1 MERERVELSQPQ
13 DLIALAMSGDRD
25 AFGEL
30 VAQHQHEVYTLA
42 VRLMRDRDLA
52 ADVSQ
57 DAFIRAW
64 RAMPKFRGDAKFSTW
79 MHRITVN
86 TAWTHRARQK
96 RVRLDPLESMTVEP
110 QASTLD
116 PVRAGEAASALP
128 RIEEGLMQLTSSI
141 RVVVVL
147 KDVYGWTHSEISEH
161 LGISVTAAK
170 VRLHRG
176 RKELREFLDGYQDG
190 AL

>member
-64 RAMPKFRGDAKFSTW
+64 RAMNFLWGTCGNLAA
-79 MHRITVN
+79 N
-86 TAWTHRARQK
+86 
-96 RVRLDPLESMTVEP
+96 LP
-110 QASTLD
+110 Q
-116 PVRAGEAASALP
+116 PC
-128 RIEEGLMQLTSSI
+128 
-141 RVVVVL
+141 
-147 KDVYGWTHSEISEH
+147 H
-161 LGISVTAAK
+161 
-170 VRLHRG
+170 
-176 RKELREFLDGYQDG
+176 
-190 AL
+190 